1 MPPLGAGVEAA
12 TLVRWLKRSGDPLTR
27 GDVIAIVETE
37 EATIEV
43 DVPASV
49 FDDGEDGF
57 DTVIDSVHVN
67 PGDRILAGTV
77 LALIRRDERHALDE
91 WLDHPAQYEPP
102 VVLPSNPVSS
112 ARRRN
117 VSPMAQKLAADLGV
131 NLDLVIGTGPEGAI
145 TSEDVQRAD
154 AALDRRAPPPPPPPP
169 PLVPPPSPR
178 PLTVSPA
185 KESDLHAAIAASL
198 VGSRHDVPHDHVS
211 TTIDMTAALSSA
223 QHRNVPPIA
232 LLVKAVGLA
241 LRDAPELNG
250 YWLEGGFRS
259 GAGIHVGYSCPSRGR
274 GRVAPAV
281 LDVDRLDL
289 ETLAQMLADLAT
301 RAQSGSL
308 RSSELSSP
316 TITVIDFTDEG
327 VDAAFGTVFPPQVAL
342 VGFGRIAERP
352 WVVAGRVEARPLLT
366 ATLSVD
372 QRATDGPRGALLL
385 AAIDRLLQR
394 PDQL

>member
-1 MPPLGAGVEAA
+1 MPPLVAGVEAG
-12 TLVRWLKRSGDPLTR
+12 TLVRWLKRPGDAVAR
-27 GDVIAIVETE
+27 GDVIAIVDTD

-49 FDDGEDGF
+49 FDDAGDGF
-57 DTVIDSVHVN
+57 DAVIDSVHVN
-67 PGDRILAGTV
+67 AGDRIPPGTL
-77 LALIRRDERHALDE
+77 LALIRRDERRELDE
-91 WLDHPAQYEPP
+91 WLDQPARYEPP
-102 VVLPSNPVSS
+102 VVLPSIPAS
-112 ARRRN
+112 AGKRRS

-154 AALDRRAPPPPPPPP
+154 AALDRRAPPPPPPAPP
-169 PLVPPPSPR
+169 PVPPPPPR
-178 PLTVSPA
+178 PLSVSPA
-185 KESDLHAAIAASL
+185 KDSDLHAAIAASL
-198 VGSRHDVPHDHVS
+198 VGSRHDAPHHHVS
-211 TTIDMTAALSSA
+211 TTIDLSAALSSA
-223 QHRNVPPIA
+223 ERRKVPPIA

-250 YWLEGGFRS
+250 YWLDGGFRS
-259 GAGIHVGYSCPSRGR
+259 GTGIHVGYSCPSRGQ

-289 ETLAQMLADLAT
+289 ETLAHMLADLAT

-316 TITVIDFTDEG
+316 TITVVDFTDEA
-327 VDAAFGTVFPPQVAL
+327 VDATFGTVFPPQVAL

-372 QRATDGPRGALLL
+372 QRATDGPRAALLL

-394 PDQL
+394 SEQL